1 MGITKKQETL
11 LLIGGEYGA
20 YAYRSR
26 AHDLPSC
33 APRSGARTLT
43 VHRTVRP
50 CAFLPGE
57 PEVIRWQNGAVSSLP
72 AEAGELSHGTFHNSQ
87 ARRDR
92 SPSVGEAEGGNEE
105 NVGFEPHV
113 GITKSRRCLL
123 LLGGEYGA
131 YAYRSQAHDLPSCAP
146 QSGARTLTV
155 HRTVRPFRVRAP
167 SRYNKRAGKPALN
180 WWRIRG
186 SNP

>member
-20 YAYRSR
+20 YAYRSQ

-92 SPSVGEAEGGNEE
+92 SPSVGEAEGVNEE
-105 NVGFEPHV
+105 NVGFEPQV
-113 GITKSRRCLL
+113 GITKK
-123 LLGGEYGA
+123 
-131 YAYRSQAHDLPSCAP
+131 QAM
-146 QSGARTLTV
+146 
-155 HRTVRPFRVRAP
+155 
-167 SRYNKRAGKPALN
+167 PAFT

-186 SNP
+186 LRISFASSRSAVLRAAKRCSDTDSPPDCQALSGSSPK